1 MENYFSRSSRKK
13 LSIFENENSRHA
25 HHQHDDD
32 VMMENLHEIEF
43 VNRIWLQE
51 VGRGVVT
58 NRLLLTMMIM
68 IMIMIK
74 MIIMIK

>member
-1 MENYFSRSSRKK
+1 
-13 LSIFENENSRHA
+13 
-25 HHQHDDD
+25 
-32 VMMENLHEIEF
+32 MMENLHEIEF

-58 NRLLLTMMIM
+58 NRLLLTMMMMM
-68 IMIMIK
+68 IMMMIK